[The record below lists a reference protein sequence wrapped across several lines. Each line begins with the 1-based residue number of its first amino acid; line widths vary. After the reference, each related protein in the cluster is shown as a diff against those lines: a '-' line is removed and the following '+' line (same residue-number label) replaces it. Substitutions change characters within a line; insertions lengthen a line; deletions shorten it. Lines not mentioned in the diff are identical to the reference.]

1 MTYYLLLTPYYF
13 LKKVHFRSQLSIN
26 TFTFMNWVIS
36 GIQQIGIGVK
46 DAEASFKWY
55 RQNFGTNVPVFKDA
69 ARANL
74 MTRYTSGKAEDRYA
88 ILAMNMQ
95 GGGGMEIWQYTSK
108 VSVDQPF
115 KPILG
120 DTGIYAAKMKA
131 LRIQDAFNHFKANG
145 HLVSNAINKAPDGS
159 QNFFVK
165 DPDGNLFQVIES
177 DNWFKNQGHFTGGV
191 AGAILGVSSID
202 QSIELYK
209 TILGATEVIYDVTG
223 DFADLAELNTS
234 GGKVRRALIAVK
246 RHGLGAFGRLL
257 GKAYVELVE
266 VQGYKP
272 RKIYEGRNWGDMGF
286 IHLCFDIRNMK
297 ALGEGVAKVGH
308 PFTVDSANS
317 FDMGKAA
324 GHFTYV
330 EDRDGTLIEFVETH
344 KVPVLAKLGI
354 YLNLKDRNPEKPLPN
369 WMVSLMGLNK
379 VKD

>member
-1 MTYYLLLTPYYF
+1 
-13 LKKVHFRSQLSIN
+13 
-26 TFTFMNWVIS
+26 MNWVIS

-55 RQNFGTNVPVFKDA
+55 RQNFGMNVPVFKDA

-108 VSVDQPF
+108 ISVDPTF

-120 DTGIYAAKMKA
+120 DTGIFAAKMKA
-131 LRIQDAFNHFKANG
+131 FRIQDAFKHFQSKG
-145 HLVSNAINKAPDGS
+145 FAISKQVHKTPDGL
-159 QNFFVK
+159 QAFFTK
-165 DPDGNLFQVIES
+165 DPDGNLFQVVES
-177 DNWFKNQGHFTGGV
+177 NDWFKREGHFTGGV
-191 AGAILGVSSID
+191 AGAIIGVSSID
-202 QSIELYK
+202 QSLELYK
-209 TILGATEVIYDVTG
+209 TILGATDVIYDVTG
-223 DFADLAELNTS
+223 DAPDFEGIDGANR
-234 GGKVRRALIAVK
+234 KVRRALVAVK
-246 RHGLGAFGRLL
+246 DHGLGAFGRLL

-266 VQGYKP
+266 VQGYTP
-272 RKIYEGRNWGDMGF
+272 RKIYDGRNWGDMGF
-286 IHLCFDIRNMK
+286 IHLCFDVRDMK
-297 ALGEGVAKVGH
+297 ALGAGVEKVGH
-308 PFTVDSANS
+308 KFTVDSSDS

-344 KVPVLAKLGI
+344 KVPVLAKLGL
-354 YLNLKDRNPEKPLPN
+354 YLNLRNRDPRKPLPN

>member
-1 MTYYLLLTPYYF
+1 
-13 LKKVHFRSQLSIN
+13 
-26 TFTFMNWVIS
+26 MNWVIS

-55 RQNFGTNVPVFKDA
+55 RQNFGMNVPVFKDA

-108 VSVDQPF
+108 ISVDPPF
-115 KPILG
+115 KPVLG

-131 LRIQDAFNHFKANG
+131 LRINDAFKHFQSKGFA
-145 HLVSNAINKAPDGS
+145 VSKEVHKTPDGLHA
-159 QNFFVK
+159 FFTK

-177 DNWFKNQGHFTGGV
+177 KDWFKSAGHFTGGV
-191 AGAILGVSSID
+191 TGAIIGVSNID
-202 QSIELYK
+202 KSVELYK
-209 TILGATEVIYDVTG
+209 TILGATDVIYDITG
-223 DFADLAELNTS
+223 DAPDFQEIKTV
-234 GGKVRRALIAVK
+234 GGKVRRVLIAVK
-246 RHGLGAFGRLL
+246 HHGLGAFGRLL

-266 VQGYKP
+266 VHDYTP

-286 IHLCFDIRNMK
+286 IHLCFDVRDMK
-297 ALGEGVAKVGH
+297 ALGAGVEKVGH
-308 PFTVDSANS
+308 TFTVDSADS

-344 KVPVLAKLGI
+344 KVPVMAKLGL
-354 YLNLKDRNPEKPLPN
+354 YLNLRDRDPRKPLPN
-369 WMVSLMGLNK
+369 WMVGLMGLNK

>member
-1 MTYYLLLTPYYF
+1 
-13 LKKVHFRSQLSIN
+13 
-26 TFTFMNWVIS
+26 MNWVIS

-46 DAEASFKWY
+46 DAEKSFTWY
-55 RQNFGTNVPVFKDA
+55 RQNFGMNVPVFKDA

-115 KPILG
+115 QPVLG
-120 DTGIYAAKMKA
+120 DTGIFAAKMKA
-131 LRIQDAFNHFKANG
+131 LRVDDAFKHFQSKG
-145 HLVSNAINKAPDGS
+145 FAISKEVRKTPDGLKT
-159 QNFFVK
+159 FYTR
-165 DPDGNLFQVIES
+165 DPDGNVFQVVES
-177 DNWFKNQGHFTGGV
+177 NDWFKGKGHFTGGV
-191 AGAILGVSSID
+191 AGAIIGVSNID
-202 QSIELYK
+202 QSVELYK
-209 TILGATEVIYDVTG
+209 TILGATDVVYDVT
-223 DFADLAELNTS
+223 DDAPDMQELKTTN
-234 GGKVRRALIAVK
+234 GKVRRVLIAAK
-246 RHGLGAFGRLL
+246 DRGLGAFGRLL
-257 GKAYVELVE
+257 GRPYVELVE
-266 VQGYKP
+266 VKGYTP

-297 ALGEGVAKVGH
+297 ELGEGVAKAGY

-330 EDRDGTLIEFVETH
+330 EDKDGTLIEFVETH
-344 KVPVLAKLGI
+344 KVPVLAKLGL
-354 YLNLKDRNPEKPLPN
+354 YLNLKDRDPKKPLPN
-369 WMVSLMGLNK
+369 WMVGMMGLNK

>member
-1 MTYYLLLTPYYF
+1 
-13 LKKVHFRSQLSIN
+13 
-26 TFTFMNWVIS
+26 MNWVIS

-46 DAEASFKWY
+46 DAEKAFTWY
-55 RQNFGTNVPVFKDA
+55 RQNFGMNVPVFKDA

-108 VSVDQPF
+108 VSVDPKFQAV
-115 KPILG
+115 LG

-131 LRIQDAFNHFKANG
+131 LRIDEAFKHFQSKG
-145 HLVSNAINKAPDGS
+145 FAISREVRTTPDGKKT
-159 QNFFVK
+159 FFTK
-165 DPDGNLFQVIES
+165 DPDGNVFQVVES
-177 DNWFKNQGHFTGGV
+177 DEWFKRQGHFTGGV
-191 AGAILGVSSID
+191 AGAIIGVSSID
-202 QSIELYK
+202 QSLELYK
-209 TILGATEVIYDVTG
+209 TILGATDVVYDVT
-223 DFADLAELNTS
+223 DEAPEFQELKTTN
-234 GGKVRRALIAVK
+234 GKVRRVLIAAK
-246 RHGLGAFGRLL
+246 QQGMGAFGRLL
-257 GKAYVELVE
+257 GRPHIELVE
-266 VQGYKP
+266 VQGYSP

-297 ALGEGVAKVGH
+297 ALGEGVAKVNH

-354 YLNLKDRNPEKPLPN
+354 YLNLRDRDPKKPLPN
-369 WMVSLMGLNK
+369 WMVGLMGLNK

>member
-1 MTYYLLLTPYYF
+1 
-13 LKKVHFRSQLSIN
+13 
-26 TFTFMNWVIS
+26 MNWVIS

-46 DAEASFKWY
+46 DAEKSFTWY
-55 RQNFGTNVPVFKDA
+55 RQNFGMNVPVFKDA
-69 ARANL
+69 ARASL

-115 KPILG
+115 APVLG
-120 DTGIYAAKMKA
+120 DTGIFAAKMKA
-131 LRIQDAFNHFKANG
+131 LRIDDAFRHFQSNG
-145 HLVSNAINKAPDGS
+145 FAISKEVRKTPDGLKT
-159 QNFFVK
+159 FFTK
-165 DPDGNLFQVIES
+165 DPDGNVFQVVES
-177 DNWFKNQGHFTGGV
+177 KDWFKAHGHFTGGV
-191 AGAILGVSSID
+191 TGAIIGVSSID
-202 QSIELYK
+202 QSLGLYK
-209 TILGATEVIYDVTG
+209 TILGATDVVYDVT
-223 DFADLAELNTS
+223 DDAPDLQELKTTN
-234 GGKVRRALIAVK
+234 GKVRRVLIAAK
-246 RHGLGAFGRLL
+246 DHGLGAFGRLL
-257 GKAYVELVE
+257 GRAYVELVE
-266 VQGYKP
+266 VKDYSP

-297 ALGEGVAKVGH
+297 ALGEGVAKAGY

-354 YLNLKDRNPEKPLPN
+354 YLNLKDRDPKRPLPN
-369 WMVSLMGLNK
+369 WMVGLMGLNK

>member
-1 MTYYLLLTPYYF
+1 
-13 LKKVHFRSQLSIN
+13 
-26 TFTFMNWVIS
+26 MNWVIS
-36 GIQQIGIGVK
+36 GIQQIGIGCK

-55 RQNFGTNVPVFKDA
+55 RQNFGMNVPVFKDA

-115 KPILG
+115 KPVLG

-131 LRIQDAFNHFKANG
+131 LRIHDAFKHFQSNG
-145 HLVSNAINKAPDGS
+145 YVVSKEVRKTPDGALS
-159 QNFFVK
+159 FFTR

-177 DNWFKNQGHFTGGV
+177 KDWFKSKGHFTGGV
-191 AGAILGVSSID
+191 TGAIIGVSSID
-202 QSIELYK
+202 KSIELYK
-209 TILGATEVIYDVTG
+209 TILGATDVIYDVTDDAP
-223 DFADLAELNTS
+223 DFSELKTTN
-234 GGKVRRALIAVK
+234 GKVRRALLAVK
-246 RHGLGAFGRLL
+246 QTGLGAFGRLL

-266 VQGYKP
+266 VQGYTP

-286 IHLCFDIRNMK
+286 IHLCFDVRDMK
-297 ALGEGVAKVGH
+297 ALGAGVEKVGH
-308 PFTVDSANS
+308 KFTVDSADS

-344 KVPVLAKLGI
+344 KVPVLAKLGL
-354 YLNLKDRNPEKPLPN
+354 YLNLRNRDPKKPLPD
-369 WMVSLMGLNK
+369 WMVGLMGLNK
-379 VKD
+379 VTD